1 MNDNTNISTR
11 IAPAAALAAGLAACV
26 FGIMSIADPQSGE
39 STTVGIEHVI
49 LGGLTLLLVLL
60 IPVVLHLGRLAGRPR
75 AAAAAVTG
83 QAALAAL
90 TVVSNVR
97 GEDPSFFAAVAVP
110 SNLMI
115 LGGFVLLAIG
125 LKRNGALPKSLAI
138 ALPVSWILTL
148 AAGGVF
154 APIAGAYWLAIAWM
168 LRHGELPQ
176 AVRYPV
182 VTPSMEVMRRNAS

>member
-1 MNDNTNISTR
+1 MNDNIHITSR
-11 IAPAAALAAGLAACV
+11 IAPTAAVAAGVTACV

-39 STTVGIEHVI
+39 RTTVGIEHVI

-75 AAAAAVTG
+75 AAVAAVTG

-97 GEDPSFFAAVAVP
+97 GEDPSFFAAVVAP
-110 SNLMI
+110 SNLLI
-115 LGGFVLLAIG
+115 LVGFVLLAVG
-125 LKRNGALPKSLAI
+125 LKRSGALPRWLAV

-148 AAGGVF
+148 AMGGVF
-154 APIAGAYWLAIAWM
+154 APIAGAYWLAIGWM
-168 LRHGELPQ
+168 LRNGELPQ
-176 AVRYPV
+176 GVRYPV

>member
-11 IAPAAALAAGLAACV
+11 IAPTAALAAGVGACV
-26 FGIMSIADPQSGE
+26 FGIMSIADSQSGE

-97 GEDPSFFAAVAVP
+97 GEDPSFFAAVAGP
-110 SNLMI
+110 SNLLI

-125 LKRNGALPKSLAI
+125 LKRNGVLPKSLAI

-148 AAGGVF
+148 AMGGVF
-154 APIAGAYWLAIAWM
+154 APIAGAYWLAIGWM
-168 LRHGELPQ
+168 LRNGELPQ
-176 AVRYPV
+176 GVRYPV

>member
-1 MNDNTNISTR
+1 MNNITNISTR
-11 IAPAAALAAGLAACV
+11 LAPFAALAAGGVACV
-26 FGIMSIADPQSGE
+26 FGILSIADPQSGE
-39 STTVGIEHVI
+39 STTVGIEHLI

-97 GEDPSFFAAVAVP
+97 GEDPSFFAAVAGP
-110 SNLMI
+110 SNLLI
-115 LGGFVLLAIG
+115 LVGLILLAIG
-125 LKRNGALPKSLAI
+125 LKRNGALPMWLAI
-138 ALPVSWILTL
+138 ALPISWILTL
-148 AAGGVF
+148 GLGGVF
-154 APIAGAYWLAIAWM
+154 APIAGAYWLAIGWM
-168 LRHGELPQ
+168 LRNGELPQ
-176 AVRYPV
+176 GVRYPV